1 MRRVSSLFILLF
13 LFVLFACAGTDVK
26 KTPSA
31 SDQLAPDLTL
41 ADQDGKAWKLSNAV
55 KDYRAV
61 VARPF
66 IPRTTPS
73 FEYAK
78 FVEFQQNNRKIR
90 RPKK

>member
-55 KDYRAV
+55 KDYRTV
-61 VARPF
+61 VLAF
-66 IPRTTPS
+66 
-73 FEYAK
+73 Y
-78 FVEFQQNNRKIR
+78 
-90 RPKK
+90 PKDDTKL